1 MSFPSAEKL
10 GERLEKEGDSELS
23 RNAILCYICAGNIEK
38 LIQSWINLNKLSSDV
53 SKMSTSE
60 LQDLVE
66 IIMLMQKS
74 GEVQG
79 RYIEVFSSTLLDF
92 LFQSR

>member
-1 MSFPSAEKL
+1 MSFLAAEKL

-79 RYIEVFSSTLLDF
+79 RYIEVFSSTLFDF